1 MARIPQFRKA
11 VVAFL
16 ATSDAASLS
25 AFTDADWERQFR
37 WLDRSGLALP
47 LAARLL
53 ESEAILQFPSGV
65 VRALTVRLCDNEG
78 RMKSILDLFGKLHAN
93 LTDARV
99 SFCCLKGFSLMPE
112 VCGFIRERHQVDID
126 LLIDPGDA
134 SRAVAAVEPLGYLP
148 SKIAESGEIRLTRPL
163 TKHLTAGSW
172 LYDISEGPAL
182 EFHTRL
188 WEPESGLFDFPI
200 PPGYMSNLYVGTIAG
215 VAVPRLAPA
224 WQFVSLVLHIFRHLL
239 DSWVRLLSL
248 HEVAVYL
255 RSMQK
260 DDYLW
265 NEVTSI
271 LEQDTRLSSAGAL
284 VLHLVKREFSVELP
298 ASLQEFCG
306 LHLTAQ
312 SNLWCKQFSQ
322 EWLYADPPGTKLSL
336 LVQRQ
341 FCASATAWRSYLF
354 RRLFPRRTPPK
365 LSDEASTQVQC
376 SVEYQV
382 AEALYRVQR
391 TGYHITSDWRFLM
404 AAARWTQLIGSRT
417 TLPIPGNDRTDQ
429 RYETRTSH
437 SWQVK

>member
-1 MARIPQFRKA
+1 MVRIPPFRKA

-16 ATSDAASLS
+16 AAGDAASLS
-25 AFTDADWERQFR
+25 AFTETDWEKQFR

-53 ESEAILQFPSGV
+53 ESEAISQFPCSV
-65 VRALTVRLCDNEG
+65 VRALTVRICDNEG
-78 RMKSILDLFGKLHAN
+78 RMKSILDLFGKLHAA
-93 LTDARV
+93 LAEARV
-99 SFCCLKGFSLMPE
+99 SFCCLKGFSLIPE

-134 SRAVAAVEPLGYLP
+134 SRAIAAVEPLGYLP
-148 SKIAESGEIRLTRPL
+148 SKMADSGEIRLTRPL
-163 TKHLTAGSW
+163 KKHLTAGSW

-188 WEPESGLFDFPI
+188 WEPESGLVDFSI
-200 PPGYMSNLYVGTIAG
+200 PPRYMSNIYVGTIAG

-248 HEVAVYL
+248 YELAIYL
-255 RSMQK
+255 SRHQK
-260 DDYLW
+260 DDGLW
-265 NEVTSI
+265 NEVSRI
-271 LEQDTRLSSAGAL
+271 LQQDTCLSSASAL
-284 VLHLVKREFSVELP
+284 VLQLVKREFSAELP
-298 ASLQEFCG
+298 APLHELCG
-306 LHLTAQ
+306 LHITVE
-312 SNLWCKQFSQ
+312 SNLWCEQFSQ

-341 FCASATAWRSYLF
+341 FCASASAWRSYLSQ
-354 RRLFPRRTPPK
+354 RLFPRRTPPK
-365 LSDEASTQVQC
+365 LSSEASIEAQR
-376 SVEYQV
+376 SVGYRS

-391 TGYHITSDWRFLM
+391 IGYHLASDWHFLL
-404 AAARWTQLIGSRT
+404 AAARWTQLIRSRA
-417 TLPIPGNDRTDQ
+417 TLPIPGDERTEQ
-429 RYETRTSH
+429 CYEARTSP